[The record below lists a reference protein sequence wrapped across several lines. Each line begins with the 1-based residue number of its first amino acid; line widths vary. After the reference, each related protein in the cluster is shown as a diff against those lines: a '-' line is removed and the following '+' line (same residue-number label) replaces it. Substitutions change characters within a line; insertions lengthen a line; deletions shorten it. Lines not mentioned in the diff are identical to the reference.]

1 MRFAALPLL
10 AVGCSAL
17 VRVPLTKKPRLT
29 REQKQAIAAKL
40 PADQLTA
47 DNTVV
52 INDFQN
58 AQYFGEISVGTP
70 PQKMRVI
77 YDTGSPNLWVPNHK
91 SFLSSHE
98 IYTHS
103 KSSTYKAN
111 GSTFAIAY
119 GSGPVSGFYSADT
132 ATIAGIPLQDYTFAE
147 VNNTKG
153 LGLAYSIGHFD
164 GICGLSWNG
173 CSIDGVPTP
182 LQAMKAGG
190 KLSENVFAFYLG
202 NNQPG
207 ELIFGGV
214 DQKHYTGDFA
224 YVPVIPTSPD
234 GSKCYWEIAL
244 DGLTLKGAS
253 QTTAKKAIVD
263 SGTSLLAGP
272 TSEVK
277 KIAEMLGAKSVLPI
291 PPFNKEF
298 LIDCNATA
306 PDMVFTIAGQQY
318 TLTKEDY
325 LINDGGKCLLGL
337 TGIDLP
343 APRGPLWILGDI
355 FMRKYYVKFDV
366 DNTRIGIAKAA

>member
-1 MRFAALPLL
+1 
-10 AVGCSAL
+10 
-17 VRVPLTKKPRLT
+17 
-29 REQKQAIAAKL
+29 
-40 PADQLTA
+40 
-47 DNTVV
+47 
-52 INDFQN
+52 
-58 AQYFGEISVGTP
+58 
-70 PQKMRVI
+70 
-77 YDTGSPNLWVPNHK
+77 
-91 SFLSSHE
+91 
-98 IYTHS
+98 
-103 KSSTYKAN
+103 
-111 GSTFAIAY
+111 
-119 GSGPVSGFYSADT
+119 VSGFYSADT

-214 DQKHYTGDFA
+214 DKAHYTGDFA

-244 DGLTLKGAS
+244 EGLMVKGAS

-277 KIAEMLGAKSVLPI
+277 RIAAMLGAKSVLPI

-298 LIDCNATA
+298 MIDCNADA
-306 PDMVFTIAGQQY
+306 PDMVFTIAGKEY

-325 LINDGGKCLLGL
+325 LINDGGQCLLGL

-343 APRGPLWILGDI
+343 APRGPLWILGDV

-366 DNTRIGIAKAA
+366 DNTRIGIATAA